1 MSDRE
6 TRAATAATCDDGGD
20 CEAGHT
26 AQAVGRSADERQH
39 DAQKAREHLSPER
52 RSQLLHRDQLAR
64 LGSLVAGV
72 AHEINN
78 PLAALIGLLD
88 LLKDLVGERDQL
100 GPPDIDVLRDL
111 LLACEGAADRIR
123 QIVFSLKDMGRVGAR
138 ESSLFDPSQTIRDA
152 VRLFAVAKRKQCR
165 VHLSASALPAV
176 RGSPGRLGQV
186 IINLLQNGLDA
197 AGPGA
202 TLLVRSD
209 TCDGDVQIFVS
220 DEGPGIPSD
229 VATRIFEP
237 FCSTKGSNGMGLG
250 LSICREIVERMGG
263 TIGFKTG
270 PKGTTF
276 HVVLPGCGS
285 DRSGPAAM

>member
-1 MSDRE
+1 MRDRH
-6 TRAATAATCDDGGD
+6 TREATAATRDEDGD
-20 CEAGHT
+20 RAAGH
-26 AQAVGRSADERQH
+26 APREVEEIADERQR
-39 DAQKAREHLSPER
+39 DAQKAKECPSPES

-78 PLAALIGLLD
+78 PLAAVLGHLD
-88 LLKDLVGERDQL
+88 LLKELVGEQAQL
-100 GPPDIDVLRDL
+100 GPPDIHVLRDL
-111 LLACEGAADRIR
+111 LLACEGSADRIR
-123 QIVFSLKDMGRVGAR
+123 QIVFSLKDMSRVRAH
-138 ESSLFDPSQTIRDA
+138 ENSLFDPSQTLRDA

-176 RGSPGRLGQV
+176 RGSSGQLGQV

-197 AGPGA
+197 AGNGS
-202 TLLVRSD
+202 TLLVSSD

-220 DEGPGIPSD
+220 DEGPGIPPE

-237 FCSTKGSNGMGLG
+237 FYSTKGSNGMGLG

-263 TIGFKTG
+263 TIGFKTA

-285 DRSGPAAM
+285 DRSGPTAI